1 MEMVRSVE
9 RTNYPLTLS
18 VDDLGAGFRLV
29 AQVEAAIDPARVCAF
44 MQAGLASLVSA
55 LERAP
60 TLALSDLEVL
70 PPDERQLLLHDWND
84 TVQPF
89 PHDRCVHQLFEEQV
103 ARAPEAI
110 ALVFEDRE
118 TQLRGVEP
126 SRQPARPLPAPIR
139 RQARRARRHLRGTR
153 L

>member
-1 MEMVRSVE
+1 MPVASSMPPALFDAPTIERYLQYFHTLLQAMV
-9 RTNYPLTLS
+9 
-18 VDDLGAGFRLV
+18 A
-29 AQVEAAIDPARVCAF
+29 DPA
-44 MQAGLASLVSA
+44 QS
-55 LERAP
+55 LERLP
-60 TLALSDLEVL
+60 ML
-70 PPDERQLLLHDWND
+70 PPGERQLLLHDWND

-118 TQLRGVEP
+118 LSYAE
-126 SRQPARPLPAPIR
+126 LN
-139 RQARRARRHLRGTR
+139 RRANQLGHYLRQYGVKPDERVAICVGAR